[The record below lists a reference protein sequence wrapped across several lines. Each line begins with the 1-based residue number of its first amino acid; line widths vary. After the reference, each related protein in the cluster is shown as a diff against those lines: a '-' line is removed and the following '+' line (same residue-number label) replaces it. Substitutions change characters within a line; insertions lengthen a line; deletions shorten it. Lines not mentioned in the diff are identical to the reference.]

1 MVVQILVPQTTS
13 DSSEITGP
21 PCLASRSGKQRRPV
35 MLKPTDD
42 VFTGENVEEAPH
54 QMQTADAQRAFVMAL
69 GPLDMTFED
78 FVAVLELGAA

>member
-1 MVVQILVPQTTS
+1 
-13 DSSEITGP
+13 
-21 PCLASRSGKQRRPV
+21 